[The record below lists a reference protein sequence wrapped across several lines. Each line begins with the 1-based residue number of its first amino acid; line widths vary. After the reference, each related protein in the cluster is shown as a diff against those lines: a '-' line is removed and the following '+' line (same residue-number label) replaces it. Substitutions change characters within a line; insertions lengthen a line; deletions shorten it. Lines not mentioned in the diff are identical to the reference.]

1 MKLEDFLVRIVLKL
15 LVMGYSCKYFT
26 LVSCFRKLNI
36 RSSLHFNSNFWLAAL
51 FCLKKFS
58 SSFDWGVQWV
68 GSWENR
74 YEREV
79 GGGVLKKY
87 SAQYFAIEK
96 KSKEKGAEGRSTRYT
111 VACQGGRKF
120 GPSLP
125 SSSPP
130 PPHVTSF
137 TKISFLVNKGHSY
150 YYYHSCEFMSNLW
163 WPPPLIIM
171 SH

>member
-1 MKLEDFLVRIVLKL
+1 M
-15 LVMGYSCKYFT
+15 
-26 LVSCFRKLNI
+26 
-36 RSSLHFNSNFWLAAL
+36 
-51 FCLKKFS
+51 
-58 SSFDWGVQWV
+58 

-96 KSKEKGAEGRSTRYT
+96 KKRKEKRAEGRSTRYT

-125 SSSPP
+125 SPP
-130 PPHVTSF
+130 PPSHMLLLLQRYHFLLTRVIVIIIITIPVNLCLTSD
-137 TKISFLVNKGHSY
+137 GHL
-150 YYYHSCEFMSNLW
+150 HL
-163 WPPPLIIM
+163 
-171 SH
+171 